1 MKKILFL
8 NIVLLSI
15 LFFPKTTHA
24 SDYIE
29 SVKNYT
35 NDMYI
40 RRYKNDYDYYVLGG
54 QTYLHQENT
63 TGSTTL
69 QYYLCFFNKDTTVNV
84 SNNFYIKTCPKLVR
98 IGLDISK
105 DKSER
110 LSSYETT
117 GMFSDSALLTNYFD
131 KEDSSSSS
139 GSSSTVDL
147 AEIKPY
153 FVCIIMLLIAMFFVL
168 ILVKAM
174 GW

>member
-1 MKKILFL
+1 MKKILIL

-15 LFFPKTTHA
+15 LFLPKATHA

-29 SVKNYT
+29 SVKNYA

-117 GMFSDSALLTNYFD
+117 GMFSEAALLTNYFD
-131 KEDSSSSS
+131 KEEDNSSI

-147 AEIKPY
+147 EEIKPY

>member
-1 MKKILFL
+1 MKKYLVIPFILMSL
-8 NIVLLSI
+8 MII
-15 LFFPKTTHA
+15 PKTTYA

-29 SVKNYT
+29 SVKNYA

-40 RRYKNDYDYYVLGG
+40 RRYKNDYDYFVLGG

-84 SNNFYIKTCPKLVR
+84 SNTFYFKSCPKLVR

-117 GMFSDSALLTNYFD
+117 GQFSEAALLTNYYD

-139 GSSSTVDL
+139 GSSSIVDL
-147 AEIKPY
+147 EEIKPY
-153 FVCIIMLLIAMFFVL
+153 F
-168 ILVKAM
+168 ILVSFFICLCFL
-174 GW
+174 GIVWRRR

>member
-1 MKKILFL
+1 MKKNLVILF
-8 NIVLLSI
+8 I
-15 LFFPKTTHA
+15 LMSLMIIPKTTYA

-29 SVKNYT
+29 SVKNYA

-84 SNNFYIKTCPKLVR
+84 SNTFYIRSCPKLVR

-117 GMFSDSALLTNYFD
+117 GQFSDAALLTNYYD
-131 KEDSSSSS
+131 KEEGNSSS
-139 GSSSTVDL
+139 GASSKIDIE
-147 AEIKPY
+147 EIKPY
-153 FVCIIMLLIAMFFVL
+153 F
-168 ILVKAM
+168 ILVSFFICLCFL
-174 GW
+174 GIVWRRR